1 MFKAKY
7 ILLILGLFWSALA
20 SAASGPSSGLFGS
33 LGDKLGLGNNSADPF
48 LEADDAFE
56 FSAEGEAQRI
66 VARWRIAEGYYLYR
80 DKFKFE
86 LKNAAG
92 ITLGPAQ
99 FPPGKI
105 KADPN
110 FGNTEV
116 YHNAVDIILPLQRG
130 AGGASSAAPLTLQVQ
145 YQGCAEA
152 GFCYPPITK
161 SVALTLPAA
170 GAETSPPS
178 LDAPANLSEQDRL
191 ARLLTRGNLPL
202 ALLIFFG
209 LGILLAF
216 TPCVFPTIPI
226 LSSIIVGQGAE
237 QDTRRAFILSLVYVL
252 AMAVTYT
259 IAGVVAGLFGANL
272 QAAMQNPWVLS
283 AFSALFVAL
292 ALAMFGL
299 YQLQLPAGLQTW
311 LTGVSAKQKS
321 GSLYG
326 VAVMGLLSALIV
338 GPCLAAPL
346 AAALIVIGQSGDALL
361 GGAALFVLS
370 LGMGAPLI
378 LIGASLGRWLPTAGA
393 WMNTLKSVFGVLLLA
408 LAIWMLSRILPAQGT
423 LALWAL
429 LLIVSSVYMGALTR
443 LYPDASGWRKLWQG
457 VGIAMLV
464 YGALLLV
471 GAASG
476 AQNTLQPLQNIAGAS
491 SGKAAAITSEK
502 LPFKRIKS
510 LADLE
515 REISAA
521 QAEARPVMLDFYA
534 DWCVSCIEMEKFT
547 FSHPRV
553 HEALSGVI
561 LLQADVTA
569 QDETDLALQK
579 GLGVFGPPTLI
590 FFGRD
595 GRERTAH
602 RLVGPEGPEAFE
614 KRVRVAFSSNLQPSS
629 AI

>member
-1 MFKAKY
+1 MFKVKLVL
-7 ILLILGLFWSALA
+7 ITLCLLWTALA
-20 SAASGPSSGLFGS
+20 GAASGEPSSGLFSS
-33 LGDKLGLGNNSADPF
+33 LSAKLGLNKTDNPY
-48 LEADDAFE
+48 LEVDEAFA
-56 FSAEGEAQRI
+56 FSAEAGAQRI
-66 VARWRIAEGYYLYR
+66 IARWQIADGYYLYR

-86 LKNAAG
+86 LKNPAG

-99 FPPGKI
+99 FPSGKI

-110 FGNTEV
+110 FGDTEV
-116 YHNAVDIILPLQRG
+116 YHNAVDIILPLQRESG
-130 AGGASSAAPLTLQVQ
+130 PATPVTLQVQ

-152 GFCYPPITK
+152 GFCYPPVTK
-161 SVALTLPAA
+161 SVALTLPAVA
-170 GAETSPPS
+170 AAAVTETSAPPS
-178 LDAPANLSEQDRL
+178 LSEQDQL

-202 ALLIFFG
+202 ALLIFSG
-209 LGILLAF
+209 LGVLLAF
-216 TPCVFPTIPI
+216 TPCVFPMIPI

-237 QDTRRAFILSLVYVL
+237 QNTRKAFILSLVYVL

-259 IAGVVAGLFGANL
+259 LAGVIAGLFGANL

-292 ALAMFGL
+292 ALSMFGL
-299 YQLQLPAGLQTW
+299 YQLQLPAGLQTR
-311 LTGVSAKQKS
+311 LTGLSARQQG

-326 VAVMGLLSALIV
+326 VAVMGFLSALIV

-361 GGAALFVLS
+361 GGAALFALS

-378 LIGASLGRWLPTAGA
+378 LIGASLGKWLPTAGA
-393 WMNTLKSVFGVLLLA
+393 WMNALKNVFGVLLLA
-408 LAIWMLSRILPAQGT
+408 LAIWMLSRILPAQAT

-429 LLIVSSVYMGALTR
+429 LLIVSGVYMGALTR

-457 VGIAMLV
+457 IGIAMLV
-464 YGALLLV
+464 YGALLMV

-476 AQNTLQPLQNIAGAS
+476 AQSTLQPLQNIAGAS
-491 SGKAAAITSEK
+491 SGNRAAVAGEK

-515 REISAA
+515 RELGAAKAAA
-521 QAEARPVMLDFYA
+521 QPVMLDFYA

-553 HEALSGVI
+553 REVLSGVI

-590 FFGRD
+590 FFGPD
-595 GRERTAH
+595 GQERANY

-614 KRVRVAFSSNLQPSS
+614 KRVRVAFSSNLQLSP

>member
-1 MFKAKY
+1 MTSKIKPV
-7 ILLILGLFWSALA
+7 LLTLCLIWTALAGAGSEPSTGLFDSIGARLGLNK
-20 SAASGPSSGLFGS
+20 SGNPY
-33 LGDKLGLGNNSADPF
+33 
-48 LEADDAFE
+48 LEVDDAFA
-56 FSAEGEAQRI
+56 FSAEAGAQHI
-66 VARWRIAEGYYLYR
+66 VARWQIADGYYLYR

-86 LKNAAG
+86 LKNPAG

-110 FGNTEV
+110 FGDTEV
-116 YHNAVDIILPLQRG
+116 YHNAVDVMLPLQRD
-130 AGGASSAAPLTLQVQ
+130 AGTVDTPLTLQVQ

-152 GFCYPPITK
+152 GFCYPPVTK
-161 SVALTLPAA
+161 SIVISLPAA
-170 GAETSPPS
+170 GMETTLPS
-178 LDAPANLSEQDRL
+178 LGAPANLSEQDRL

-237 QDTRRAFILSLVYVL
+237 QNTRRAFILSLVYVL

-259 IAGVVAGLFGANL
+259 VAGVIAGLFGANL

-311 LTGVSAKQKS
+311 LTGVSTKQKS

-361 GGAALFVLS
+361 GGAALFALS

-429 LLIVSSVYMGALTR
+429 LLIVSGVYMGALTR

-457 VGIAMLV
+457 LGIAMLV

-491 SGKAAAITSEK
+491 SGKVAAITSEK

-521 QAEARPVMLDFYA
+521 QVQARPVMLDFYA

-547 FSHPRV
+547 FSHPKV

-590 FFGRD
+590 FFGQD
-595 GRERTAH
+595 GREKTNH
-602 RLVGPEGPEAFE
+602 RLVGTEGPEAFE
-614 KRVRVAFSSNLQPSS
+614 KRVRIAFSANLQPSS